1 MSQGIRVQAWARTD
15 VGKVR
20 SENQDSYLLDRR
32 LGLFVV
38 ADGMGGGPRGD
49 IASALTCNVVQEY
62 ISDGEAVLSQYRHNP
77 SAENLNKVGQLL
89 TEAVRS
95 ASDEVF
101 EASSSLAGQS
111 GRMGS
116 TLEAILIVG
125 NHAICAHV
133 GDSRI
138 WLVRSGE
145 ATQLTKDHTLAQER
159 ADLGIP
165 PEQTPKRAHH
175 LVTRAIGVVRHVQ
188 PDLHCHDLRVGDSL
202 LLASDGLY
210 RYVQPPEIVA
220 WLKAASG
227 PAVVDSLVSLA
238 NSRGGRDNITVMLLS
253 VQSDGDITAPLSDT
267 KHLAA
272 LRRCELFAT
281 CTTREL
287 QKVAFACRMREF
299 PAGAT
304 IFKEGDSGWECFI
317 LQEGTVEIHKGSRR
331 LAILEIGDHFGAM
344 SLIETPARSAS
355 ARAISATKVLVL
367 SQREFSELLRR
378 DAVLAT
384 RVMLRLSADLA
395 RMLRATTR
403 MATEPDQS

>member
-1 MSQGIRVQAWARTD
+1 MSHGIRVQAWARTD

-20 SENQDSYLLDRR
+20 SDNQDSYLLDRS

-62 ISDGEAVLSQYRHNP
+62 IADGEAVLRAYHREPNEKHLDQV
-77 SAENLNKVGQLL
+77 AELL
-89 TEAVRS
+89 IEAVRA
-95 ASDEVF
+95 ASGEVF
-101 EASSSLAGQS
+101 DASSALAGQS

-116 TLEAILIVG
+116 TLEAILVVG
-125 NHAICAHV
+125 NTALCAHV
-133 GDSRI
+133 GDSRL
-138 WLVRSGE
+138 WLVRRGE

-175 LVTRAIGVVRHVQ
+175 LVTRAIGVIRNVQ
-188 PDLHCHDLRVGDSL
+188 VDLHRHTLEVGDSL

-210 RYVQPPEIVA
+210 RYVEPKEIVA
-220 WLKAASG
+220 WLRAASG

-238 NSRGGRDNITVMLLS
+238 NSRGGRDNITVML
-253 VQSDGDITAPLSDT
+253 VRAQSDTEITAPLSDPT
-267 KHLAA
+267 HLDA

-287 QKVAFACRMREF
+287 ERVASACRIREF

-304 IFKEGDSGWECFI
+304 IFKEGDPGWECFI
-317 LQEGTVEIHKGSRR
+317 LERGTVEILKGFRR
-331 LAILEIGDHFGAM
+331 LAILEVGDHFGAM
-344 SLIETPARSAS
+344 SLIESPARSATAKTLS
-355 ARAISATKVLVL
+355 ETSVLVL
-367 SQREFSELLRR
+367 SQREFNELLRR
-378 DAVLAT
+378 DAPLAT

-395 RMLRATTR
+395 RMLRATTK
-403 MATEPDQS
+403 MATDQED

>member
-1 MSQGIRVQAWARTD
+1 VAQDLRVQAWARTD

-20 SENQDSYLLDRR
+20 SDNQDSYLLDRD

-62 ISDGEAVLSQYRHNP
+62 IGDGKAILEGYKRKPTQ
-77 SAENLNKVGQLL
+77 ENLQKVGDLL
-89 TEAVRS
+89 IEAVRA
-95 ASDEVF
+95 ASDQVF
-101 EASSSLAGQS
+101 DASRALAGQS

-116 TLEAILIVG
+116 TLEAVLIAG
-125 NHAICAHV
+125 NNALCAHV

-138 WLVRSGE
+138 WLVRGGKVE
-145 ATQLTKDHTLAQER
+145 QLTKDHTLAQER

-165 PEQTPKRAHH
+165 EDQTSRRAHH

-188 PDLHCHDLRVGDSL
+188 ADLLHLELKVGDSIL
-202 LLASDGLY
+202 LGSDGLY
-210 RYVQPPEIVA
+210 RHVEPKEIAA
-220 WLKAASG
+220 WLKAARG

-253 VQSDGDITAPLSDT
+253 AQSVSDITAPLSDP
-267 KHLAA
+267 KHQGA

-281 CTTREL
+281 CTNREL
-287 QKVAFACRMREF
+287 ERIAKACRIREF
-299 PAGAT
+299 PANAT
-304 IFKEGDSGWECFI
+304 IFREGDPGWECFI
-317 LQEGTVEIHKGSRR
+317 METGKVEILKGSRR
-331 LAILEIGDHFGAM
+331 LALLEVGDHFGAM
-344 SLIETPARSAS
+344 SLIETPARSAT
-355 ARAISATKVLVL
+355 AKALTDTRLLVL
-367 SQREFSELLRR
+367 SKREFNELLRR
-378 DAVLAT
+378 DAPLAT

-403 MATEPDQS
+403 MATDQED

>member
-1 MSQGIRVQAWARTD
+1 MSQGLRVQAWARTD

-20 SENQDSYLLDRR
+20 SDNQDSFLLDRR

-62 ISDGEAVLSQYRHNP
+62 VTDGEAVLTRYRRQP
-77 SAENLNKVGQLL
+77 SEENLKKVGALL
-89 TEAVRS
+89 IEAVRS

-101 EASSSLAGQS
+101 EASSALAGQA

-125 NHAICAHV
+125 EYALCAHV
-133 GDSRI
+133 GDSRL
-138 WLVRSGE
+138 WLVRGGE

-165 PEQTPKRAHH
+165 EHQTPKRAHH
-175 LVTRAIGVVRHVQ
+175 LVTRAIGVIRHVQ
-188 PDLHCHDLRVGDSL
+188 PDLHCHKIALGDSL

-210 RYVQPPEIVA
+210 RYIEPKEIVA

-253 VQSDGDITAPLSDT
+253 AQSAGDITAPLSDP

-281 CTTREL
+281 CTNREL
-287 QKVAFACRMREF
+287 QQIAMACRMREF

-317 LQEGTVEIHKGSRR
+317 LQSGSVEILKGNRR

-344 SLIETPARSAS
+344 SLIETPARSAT
-355 ARAISATKVLVL
+355 AKTMTPTKVLVL
-367 SQREFSELLRR
+367 SQREFSELLRK
-378 DAVLAT
+378 DAHLAT

-403 MATEPDQS
+403 LATESGDP

>member
-1 MSQGIRVQAWARTD
+1 MSHGIRVQAWARTD

-20 SENQDSYLLDRR
+20 SDNQDSYLLDRS

-62 ISDGEAVLSQYRHNP
+62 IADGEAVLRAYHREPNDKNLDQV
-77 SAENLNKVGQLL
+77 AELL
-89 TEAVRS
+89 VEAVRA
-95 ASDEVF
+95 ASGEVF
-101 EASSSLAGQS
+101 DASSALAGQS

-116 TLEAILIVG
+116 TLEAILVVG
-125 NHAICAHV
+125 NNALCAHV
-133 GDSRI
+133 GDSRL
-138 WLVRSGE
+138 WLVRKGE

-175 LVTRAIGVVRHVQ
+175 LVTRAIGVIRNVQ
-188 PDLHCHDLRVGDSL
+188 VDLHRHTLEVGDSL

-210 RYVQPPEIVA
+210 RYVEPKEIVA
-220 WLKAASG
+220 WLRAASG

-238 NSRGGRDNITVMLLS
+238 NSRGGRDNITVML
-253 VQSDGDITAPLSDT
+253 VRAQSDTDITAPLSDPQ
-267 KHLAA
+267 HLDA

-287 QKVAFACRMREF
+287 ERVATACRIREF

-304 IFKEGDSGWECFI
+304 IFKEGDPGWECFI
-317 LQEGTVEIHKGSRR
+317 LERGTVEILKGFRR
-331 LAILEIGDHFGAM
+331 LAILEVGDHFGAM
-344 SLIETPARSAS
+344 SLIESPARSATAKTLS
-355 ARAISATKVLVL
+355 ETSVLVL
-367 SQREFSELLRR
+367 SQREFNELLRR
-378 DAVLAT
+378 DAPLAT

-395 RMLRATTR
+395 RMLRATTK
-403 MATEPDQS
+403 MATDQED